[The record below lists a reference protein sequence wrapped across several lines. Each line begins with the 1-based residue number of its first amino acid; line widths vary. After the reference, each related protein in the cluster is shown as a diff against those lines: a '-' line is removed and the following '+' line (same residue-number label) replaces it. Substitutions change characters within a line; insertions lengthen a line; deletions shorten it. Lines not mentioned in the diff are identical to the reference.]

1 MRQNFLVS
9 VITPVYNAEQFV
21 RAAVES
27 AVHLEEV
34 GEIILIEDN
43 SPDNAL
49 SICEELTKKYEKIK
63 LYRHPGGVNKGAG
76 ASRNLGIQKAGFE
89 YISFLDADD
98 KYLPNR
104 FKAERKIFQSRKE
117 VEGVFNN
124 SGRINSDILYYDD
137 KNEIYKIERLKVE
150 DNLWNFFK
158 GRIVVPTN
166 SITLKKSLL
175 EKAGYYN
182 ENLRL
187 HQDTHLWFKVFH
199 LGYIVPGNLT
209 EPVSL
214 TRDHE
219 DRRIHGRNVQ
229 SKILFL
235 EAVLNDFKNY
245 KGVDKRVMKA
255 IINRYVYAKKPYKI
269 ASILELIILL
279 IKNPKLLKYYF

>member
-1 MRQNFLVS
+1 MIDSFLVS
-9 VITPVYNAEQFV
+9 VITPVYNAEEFV

-34 GEIILIEDN
+34 GEIILIEDG

-76 ASRNLGIQKAGFE
+76 ASRNLGIKKAGFE
-89 YISFLDADD
+89 YIAFLDADD

-104 FKAERKIFQSRKE
+104 FKAERRIFQSRKE

-124 SGRINSDILYYDD
+124 AGRINSDILYYDD
-137 KNEIYKIERLKVE
+137 KNEIKKIERLKVE

-158 GRIVVPTN
+158 GRLVVPTN
-166 SITLKKSLL
+166 SITIKKSLL
-175 EKAGYYN
+175 EKVGYYN

-187 HQDTHLWFKVFH
+187 HQDTHLWLKVFH
-199 LGYIVPGNLT
+199 FGYIVPGNLT

-219 DRRIHGRNVQ
+219 DRRIYGRNVQ

-235 EAVLNDFKNY
+235 EAVMNDFTSYN
-245 KGVDKRVMKA
+245 GVDKRFMKA
-255 IINRYVYAKKPYKI
+255 IINRFVYTKTSNKI
-269 ASILELIILL
+269 AGMGFLIILL
-279 IKNPKLLKYYF
+279 KNNPNLLKYYF